1 VRQGRFNAKPETE
14 GFSPSPQGVAKGEVT
29 DMPGLAVSRRL
40 VELWI
45 DDALDGQSEGPA
57 LGARDLRPTS
67 GAKGLI
73 EIGYYKISVRCTG
86 PVDGTGLAENQ
97 VAAVWLRRARRSAP
111 PAPKT
116 PMIIVAQAAGSGAVV
131 DLAP

>member
-1 VRQGRFNAKPETE
+1 
-14 GFSPSPQGVAKGEVT
+14 VAKGEVT

-67 GAKGLI
+67 GARGLVETGFVI
-73 EIGYYKISVRCTG
+73 SQIAVPAERLLESDSIQLPPIGGASDPDSISTAGRI
-86 PVDGTGLAENQ
+86 GTISAWLA
-97 VAAVWLRRARRSAP
+97 W
-111 PAPKT
+111 
-116 PMIIVAQAAGSGAVV
+116 
-131 DLAP
+131 